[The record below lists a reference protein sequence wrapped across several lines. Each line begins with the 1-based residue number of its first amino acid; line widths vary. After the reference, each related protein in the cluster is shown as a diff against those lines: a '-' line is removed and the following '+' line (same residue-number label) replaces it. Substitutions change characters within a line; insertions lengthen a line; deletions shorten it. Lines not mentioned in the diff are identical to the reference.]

1 MRLAMMMPIVY
12 QIIVDLPQTKPAQA
26 MSVFVVP
33 PTRHTHIVPNTIALV
48 SNLDPTVA
56 MISSAWQVII
66 VWATNALHQDLQ
78 MGQSV
83 RTMWIVNLGYAEK

>member
-1 MRLAMMMPIVY
+1 MRPAMMMLIAY
-12 QIIVDLPQTKPAQA
+12 QIIVDLPQTMPAQDI
-26 MSVFVVP
+26 SVYVVP
-33 PTRHTHIVPNTIALV
+33 KTKHTHLVLNTIALV
-48 SNLDPTVA
+48 SGLDLTVP
-56 MISSAWQVII
+56 MISSVWQVII